1 MAYYRTSLDH
11 KRYWSDRKH
20 VASVNH
26 IKTTFI
32 MVKNTNLCVDL
43 KTVLQQ
49 DALLTKGLPY
59 NGVLTRDSDD
69 HYLFEEAV
77 RHNRHGRR
85 NPKLFDG
92 NYCSL
97 VHMQNGRYQIHMK
110 TIDASSI
117 SDSQSLAFKVY
128 SELLN
133 AFAIIDNGI

>member
-1 MAYYRTSLDH
+1 
-11 KRYWSDRKH
+11 
-20 VASVNH
+20 
-26 IKTTFI
+26 

-43 KTVLQQ
+43 KTVLQH
-49 DALLTKGLPY
+49 DTVLSEGMPY

-77 RHNRHGRR
+77 RYNRHVRR

-97 VHMQNGRYQIHMK
+97 VHMQNGRYQIHMR

-117 SDSQSLAFKVY
+117 DDSRSLAFKVY

-133 AFAIIDNGI
+133 IFDIIDKPQTL